1 MKRVRSDTDEIIQPC
16 GCIKVGIVCRYT
28 RTKLAKALEDFGDRV
43 QYSVFECILD
53 GDLLDKMLAR
63 INKIIVEGD
72 DSVRIY
78 ALCAGCEKVIRAIG
92 LGKVTK
98 TENVYVV

>member
-1 MKRVRSDTDEIIQPC
+1 MFYVVSYDIPDTKR
-16 GCIKVGIVCRYT
+16 

-53 GDLLDKMLAR
+53 GDLLDKMVAR
-63 INKIIVEGD
+63 ISKIVLEED

-78 ALCAGCEKVIRAIG
+78 ALCAGCEKVIKAIG
-92 LGKVTK
+92 RGKATK
-98 TENVYVV
+98 TENVYIV